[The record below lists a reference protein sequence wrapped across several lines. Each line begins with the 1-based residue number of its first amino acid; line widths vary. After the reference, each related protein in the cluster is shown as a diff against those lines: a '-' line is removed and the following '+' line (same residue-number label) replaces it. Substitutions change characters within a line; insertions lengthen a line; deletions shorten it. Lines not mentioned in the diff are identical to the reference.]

1 MMQGYKRKQINKIS
15 LMKIRDHRI
24 EVKHLLSL
32 TKNSNTM
39 SRMELTSSLIVAA
52 DHNTLC

>member
-24 EVKHLLSL
+24 EVKHLFSL